1 MREETRSQEARSGV
15 RKCLDVAVRRLN
27 PGGRSKEMVSIR
39 PATIDDLLH
48 MQNTNLWCLPENY
61 NMKYYYYHILSWP
74 QLLQVAEDHKGKV
87 VGYVLAKM
95 EDEDTQNN
103 HGHITSLSVLRT
115 HRKCGLATGLMTS
128 SHSRMTEAFD
138 ADHVCL
144 HVRETN
150 HAAFHLYSQTL
161 KYKIHD
167 IEKGYYADGENAY
180 DMRKQFKKKKK
191 TVVRGWGSR
200 SNVKKAR
207 ENGEGEEAPNDGAVD
222 EAPPLPAIANGDTAD
237 TVAGSAAGGAGAG
250 AGGKDGQKDGSAN
263 TATPPDPPPH

>member
-1 MREETRSQEARSGV
+1 MA
-15 RKCLDVAVRRLN
+15 
-27 PGGRSKEMVSIR
+27 SIR
-39 PATIDDLLH
+39 PATIDDVLH

-95 EDEDTQNN
+95 EDEDSPNQ

-115 HRKCGLATGLMTS
+115 HRKCGIATGLMMS
-128 SHSRMTEAFD
+128 SHSRMVEAFD

-161 KYKIHD
+161 QYEIND
-167 IEKGYYADGENAY
+167 IEKSYYADGENAY
-180 DMRKQFKKKKK
+180 DMRKQFKPKKEAASFK
-191 TVVRGWGSR
+191 GWGGRAKKLGGYTAGMFTSEKNETGEAATGDGR
-200 SNVKKAR
+200 SGDGNTGRDGGTGQASNVGS
-207 ENGEGEEAPNDGAVD
+207 GEPPAP
-222 EAPPLPAIANGDTAD
+222 
-237 TVAGSAAGGAGAG
+237 S
-250 AGGKDGQKDGSAN
+250 
-263 TATPPDPPPH
+263 